1 MSTKI
6 GPNERCPCGSGK
18 KYKKCCGGAGTAA
31 RGLPHSQIDRESAW
45 AKLEAFIE
53 ERYSEDEEDASAEF
67 WDRFIEREDELPP
80 DMLEMSYGAYDAWF
94 AFDCPID
101 GKTRVIDELLKQVEL
116 TPGERGFLE
125 AMRRTTMRLY
135 EVTDTVAGSSLTLR
149 DLVEGDVVTVA
160 ERTASRSLSRGD
172 CFAARVIPRGC
183 SGRPEIERGFLP
195 IALSVRDGVVDGI
208 KEYRKQ
214 FLCDEPGRSID
225 DCYKEL
231 PPVFHTTWLGS
242 IFEPAIPELTNTDGE
257 PMVMTRVSFHA
268 DDRGALERALD
279 AAAADG
285 LARAGDHAW
294 TWVGRNA
301 SGADVSLGTLKLDG
315 DLLGVEVNSVARGTR
330 ARELIE
336 RLAGAAVRH
345 RATTHEDLHQK
356 LVEAVTARA
365 LGREPAE
372 PAGTESSPVAL
383 DPDVADAL
391 VAQLYSRHY
400 RAWVDE
406 PVPAL
411 DGRTPRE
418 AAKLPA
424 LKPRVEE
431 LIRGIEGMYE
441 RALKEGQ
448 PAYDPSWMWADL
460 GLDTDADVSHP
471 PPMAHERV
479 AELVP
484 GSAEA
489 SRAAAERIRARASFS
504 DTETVAD
511 DDELGSDLE
520 LQRFLRR
527 ERPADNDSGQEGA
540 RAAPYLPLMVNLDLH
555 RRKVFWVDA
564 SLAYMLENTD
574 LDVRGRELRTP
585 FRSFALVFTDRHAL
599 SLGERLLSRQ
609 AGDPLRGQI
618 LRVATVYVTERP
630 RSDGRVLDVVFALDA
645 LGADLPS
652 LVRYEVPAGDE
663 ASLGAFLESVAPR
676 PEVGPAVRD
685 TSPAR
690 GLLRLVLNAILYA
703 TSADVSPEVRTVAP
717 RKRPTGAGVAPPSS
731 DSVFFLPGKIDIR
744 SVRQLRELAR
754 APDGGEL
761 FARFMVRGHWRRPA
775 KNWTDQRL
783 RWIEPYWK
791 GPDMAAV
798 IEKAYRLKA

>member
-6 GPNERCPCGSGK
+6 GPNERCPCNSGK
-18 KYKKCCGGAGTAA
+18 KYKKCCGGAGTAG
-31 RGLPHSQIDRESAW
+31 RGLPHTRADRESAW

-53 ERYSEDEEDASAEF
+53 ERYGEDDEYASDEF
-67 WDRFIEREDELPP
+67 WDRFLDREDELPP

-94 AFDCPID
+94 AFDCLID
-101 GKTRVIDELLKQVEL
+101 GETRIIDELLKQVEL

-135 EVTDTVAGSSLTLR
+135 EVTDTVAGSTITLR
-149 DLVEGDVVTVA
+149 DIVEGDVVTVA
-160 ERTASRSLSRGD
+160 ERSASRSVSRGD
-172 CFAARVIPRGC
+172 CFAARIISRGC
-183 SGRPEIERGFLP
+183 SGRPEIERGLLP
-195 IALSVRDGVVDGI
+195 IALSVRDRVVDAI

-214 FLCDEPGRSID
+214 FLRDEPGRSID
-225 DCYKEL
+225 ACYREL

-242 IFEPAIPELTNTDGE
+242 IFEPAIPKLTNTDGE
-257 PMVMTRVSFHA
+257 AMLLTRLSFHA
-268 DDRGALERALD
+268 DDRASLERALD
-279 AAAADG
+279 GAAAHG
-285 LARAGDHAW
+285 LARSGEHAW
-294 TWVGRNA
+294 TWDGKNA
-301 SGADVSLGTLKLDG
+301 AGADVSLGTLKLEG
-315 DLLGVEVNSVARGTR
+315 DLLLVEVNSAARGTR
-330 ARELIE
+330 VRELIE
-336 RLAGAAVRH
+336 RIAGAAVRH

-365 LGREPAE
+365 LGREPAGVE
-372 PAGTESSPVAL
+372 GSPVAVE
-383 DPDVADAL
+383 PDVADAL
-391 VAQLYSRHY
+391 VAQHYSRHY

-418 AAKLPA
+418 AAKLA
-424 LKPRVEE
+424 DLKPRVEE
-431 LIRGIEGMYE
+431 LIRGLEGMYE

-460 GLDTDADVSHP
+460 GLDADADLSHP

-479 AELVP
+479 ADLVP

-489 SRAAAERIRARASFS
+489 SRAAAERIRTRASFS

-527 ERPADNDSGQEGA
+527 DRPADNDSGQEGA

-609 AGDPLRGQI
+609 ADDPLRGQI

-630 RSDGRVLDVVFALDA
+630 RSDGRVLDVAFAFDA

-652 LVRYEVPAGDE
+652 LVRQEVPAGDE
-663 ASLGAFLESVAPR
+663 ASLSAFLESVAPR
-676 PEVGPAVRD
+676 PAVEPSVRD

-703 TSADVSPEVRTVAP
+703 TSADVSLEVRTVAP
-717 RKRPTGAGVAPPSS
+717 RKRPTGAGAAPPSS

-754 APDGGEL
+754 APDGDEL
-761 FARFMVRGHWRRPA
+761 IARFMVRGHWRRPA
-775 KNWTDQRL
+775 KKWTDQRL